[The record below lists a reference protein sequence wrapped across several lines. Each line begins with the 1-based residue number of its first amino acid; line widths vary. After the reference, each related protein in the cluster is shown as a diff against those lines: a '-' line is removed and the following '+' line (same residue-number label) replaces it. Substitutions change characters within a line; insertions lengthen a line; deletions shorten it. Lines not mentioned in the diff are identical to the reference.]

1 VGKRVRSRKVKLAVT
16 IVVALIVAGGALAY
30 YTSTG
35 AGSGSASVGSPAEL
49 TITAG
54 TPTSGLLYPG
64 STGEVDAT
72 ISNPNTFPLRV
83 NSLILDS
90 AGIAADSGHSGCDT
104 SALHYTTQTNG
115 VGVYRFVAV
124 EPGKYEVE
132 FSHPGDRGSG
142 RAIGFDF
149 LGDRMHP
156 CAKVGPA
163 SRFFAYSSLT
173 ENGEVSAWDYAPD
186 AAWLP
191 MHCGKPCHEIGEQ

>member
-30 YTSTG
+30 YTSAG

-115 VGVYRFVAV
+115 GSGWNV
-124 EPGKYEVE
+124 PGKV
-132 FSHPGDRGSG
+132 GSTDG
-142 RAIGFDF
+142 TLAIQLSGAISMDSSAANECQGSTFTVY
-149 LGDRMHP
+149 L
-156 CAKVGPA
+156 KTGP
-163 SRFFAYSSLT
+163 
-173 ENGEVSAWDYAPD
+173 
-186 AAWLP
+186 
-191 MHCGKPCHEIGEQ
+191 